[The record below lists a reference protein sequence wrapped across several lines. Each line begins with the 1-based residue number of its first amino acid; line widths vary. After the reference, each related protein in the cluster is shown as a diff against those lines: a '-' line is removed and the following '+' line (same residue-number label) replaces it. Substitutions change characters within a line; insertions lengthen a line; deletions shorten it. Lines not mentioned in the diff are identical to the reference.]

1 MIMLS
6 ISFGTINILAFIAFE
21 RQIKH
26 GVFWVSGDILLDV
39 EKIWQ
44 LELVRRQTRVCLQQ
58 HQAGVGTRVDVQLI
72 ILIVPREASTCLLN
86 SHVTLS
92 VRLGMISCNYSSTCL
107 TMAAYLGQKLI
118 VDLSGHV
125 GPCLYNLRP
134 LLSPHRVGV
143 HPLPV
148 SSSSPYPGLRSAVV
162 TRKIVVMDRKVTEPR
177 QTLALLGPRSSDQEL
192 EFDSLSIK
200 PLLRVGD
207 PELVRHR
214 LGQPSHLHLKVRGVV
229 DDFIIRMSNPSLP
242 HQLIILDGHGQILSP
257 KRDQNQT
264 QIRFYTMFYLA
275 LLLDLV

>member
-1 MIMLS
+1 MLS

-58 HQAGVGTRVDVQLI
+58 HQAGVRTRVDVQLI

-118 VDLSGHV
+118 VDLSRHV
-125 GPCLYNLRP
+125 GPGLHNLRP
-134 LLSPHRVGV
+134 LLSPDRVGV

-148 SSSSPYPGLRSAVV
+148 SSSSPYPGLGSAVV

-214 LGQPSHLHLKVRGVV
+214 LGQPPHLHLKVRGVV
-229 DDFIIRMSNPSLP
+229 DDFIIRMSNPSLS
-242 HQLIILDGHGQILSP
+242 HQLIILDCH
-257 KRDQNQT
+257 R
-264 QIRFYTMFYLA
+264 
-275 LLLDLV
+275 